1 MTNREHKES
10 DWTVVLRAD
19 LVRPGQQFLFSEE
32 LGGEGEWVTVVA
44 NSGNLFGTVAL
55 ETEEFDFD
63 IEVQN
68 TTMLTVREET
78 GP

>member
-1 MTNREHKES
+1 MTNRKHRES
-10 DWTVVLRAD
+10 DWTVKMRAD
-19 LVRPGQQFLFSEE
+19 TVRPGLQFLFTEE
-32 LGGEGEWVTVVA
+32 MGGEGEWVTVVA

-68 TTMLTVREET
+68 TTMLSVREET